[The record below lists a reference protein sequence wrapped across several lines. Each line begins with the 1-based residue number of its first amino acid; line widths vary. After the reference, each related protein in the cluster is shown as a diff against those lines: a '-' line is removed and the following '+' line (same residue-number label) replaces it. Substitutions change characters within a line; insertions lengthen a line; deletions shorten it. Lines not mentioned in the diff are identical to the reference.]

1 MLIACSGSSDTNI
14 DGTQVIEPKAAEI
27 KGLAKAAFGGVAF
40 ASIQARAAQKGLSLT
55 AVGPVPTTRSLR
67 RQPKTNAQ
75 SIFLYSHGPK

>member
-40 ASIQARAAQKGLSLT
+40 ASTQAPAVHGGYAKGCLAGGVEL
-55 AVGPVPTTRSLR
+55 A
-67 RQPKTNAQ
+67 
-75 SIFLYSHGPK
+75 